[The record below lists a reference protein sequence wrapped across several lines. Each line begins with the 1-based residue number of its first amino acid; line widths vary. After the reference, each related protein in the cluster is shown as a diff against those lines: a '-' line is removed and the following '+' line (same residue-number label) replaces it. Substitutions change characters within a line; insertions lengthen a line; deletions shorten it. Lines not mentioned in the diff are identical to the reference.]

1 MSPEEQYIRP
11 PSLRIYLESG
21 GDLTGFALLDSLVE
35 AVVVARRLLP
45 AETNRKQAARNRRF
59 VERWFARHGG
69 EEPVPATQELLT
81 FAFWKAE
88 CLEDPSL
95 ADLFEATLPPDT
107 LDRALQ
113 LVDDLRHVHP
123 LAVREEMEN
132 WTCRAC
138 GETFVLAP
146 AAVVT
151 NTGEELGYDED
162 LSYCLGCMSIAT
174 SALEAASG
182 IDRFTEG
189 LDDERHRLRPVGRM
203 TDALG
208 GLGGDSDDDDDYDD
222 ELILVDG
229 AVLAFD
235 DDDDSGELVFDDDV
249 ETVRSEAAR
258 LTTQLEAAARRMAA
272 LEARRAALIAPS
284 ARRAPASE
292 VRRIVVAVG
301 SVGTGTAWGWPAR
314 LQATVIGP
322 RVRQNQLA
330 SSSQVGW
337 TSSKSPSDRA
347 GRRRRRAI
355 SARCHSS
362 RPAWGSLSSS
372 AQSRTEPSN
381 VARSW
386 GSGTASG
393 FQPKAANSLRRP
405 SLTRRPS
412 SGSTWS
418 VKYWNGVEAPHSSPW
433 KSIGTNGA
441 HSTRAAAMRRRPVL
455 MRAEERSPAARLP
468 TWSWF
473 WR

>member
-1 MSPEEQYIRP
+1 MSDEQYIRP
-11 PSLRIYLESG
+11 PSLRAYLDGG

-45 AETNRKQAARNRRF
+45 ADTNRKQAARNRRF

-95 ADLFEATLPPDT
+95 ADRFEEALPPDT
-107 LDRALQ
+107 LTRALQ

-123 LAVREEMEN
+123 LAVREELEN

-138 GETFVLAP
+138 GETFSFAP

-174 SALEAASG
+174 AALEAASG

-203 TDALG
+203 TDALAD
-208 GLGGDSDDDDDYDD
+208 LDDEDDDD

-229 AVLAFD
+229 PILANDFD
-235 DDDDSGELVFDDDV
+235 DDEDDDTGELVLGDDV

-272 LEARRAALIAPS
+272 LEARRAALI
-284 ARRAPASE
+284 RRLEDS
-292 VRRIVVAVG
+292 
-301 SVGTGTAWGWPAR
+301 
-314 LQATVIGP
+314 
-322 RVRQNQLA
+322 
-330 SSSQVGW
+330 
-337 TSSKSPSDRA
+337 
-347 GRRRRRAI
+347 GR
-355 SARCHSS
+355 
-362 RPAWGSLSSS
+362 
-372 AQSRTEPSN
+372 
-381 VARSW
+381 
-386 GSGTASG
+386 
-393 FQPKAANSLRRP
+393 
-405 SLTRRPS
+405 
-412 SGSTWS
+412 
-418 VKYWNGVEAPHSSPW
+418 
-433 KSIGTNGA
+433 
-441 HSTRAAAMRRRPVL
+441 
-455 MRAEERSPAARLP
+455 
-468 TWSWF
+468 
-473 WR
+473 

>member
-11 PSLRIYLESG
+11 PSLRAYLDGG
-21 GDLTGFALLDSLVE
+21 GDLTGFTLLDSLVE

-45 AETNRKQAARNRRF
+45 GETNRKQAARNRRF

-95 ADLFEATLPPDT
+95 ADRFEAALPGDT
-107 LDRALQ
+107 LRRALQ

-138 GETFVLAP
+138 GESFAFAP

-174 SALEAASG
+174 AALETASG

-189 LDDERHRLRPVGRM
+189 LDDERHQLRPVGRI

-208 GLGGDSDDDDDYDD
+208 ALDDDDDDD
-222 ELILVDG
+222 EELILVDG
-229 AVLAFD
+229 PMLAFD
-235 DDDDSGELVFDDDV
+235 EDDDPTGELALDDDV

-272 LEARRAALIAPS
+272 LEARRAALI
-284 ARRAPASE
+284 RRLE
-292 VRRIVVAVG
+292 
-301 SVGTGTAWGWPAR
+301 
-314 LQATVIGP
+314 
-322 RVRQNQLA
+322 
-330 SSSQVGW
+330 
-337 TSSKSPSDRA
+337 D
-347 GRRRRRAI
+347 
-355 SARCHSS
+355 
-362 RPAWGSLSSS
+362 
-372 AQSRTEPSN
+372 
-381 VARSW
+381 
-386 GSGTASG
+386 SG
-393 FQPKAANSLRRP
+393 L
-405 SLTRRPS
+405 
-412 SGSTWS
+412 
-418 VKYWNGVEAPHSSPW
+418 
-433 KSIGTNGA
+433 
-441 HSTRAAAMRRRPVL
+441 
-455 MRAEERSPAARLP
+455 
-468 TWSWF
+468 
-473 WR
+473 

>member
-11 PSLRIYLESG
+11 PSLRVYLESG

-95 ADLFEATLPPDT
+95 ADLFEAALPSDT

-208 GLGGDSDDDDDYDD
+208 GLGGDSDDDGDDDD

-272 LEARRAALIAPS
+272 LEARRAALI
-284 ARRAPASE
+284 RRLEDS
-292 VRRIVVAVG
+292 
-301 SVGTGTAWGWPAR
+301 
-314 LQATVIGP
+314 
-322 RVRQNQLA
+322 
-330 SSSQVGW
+330 
-337 TSSKSPSDRA
+337 
-347 GRRRRRAI
+347 GR
-355 SARCHSS
+355 
-362 RPAWGSLSSS
+362 
-372 AQSRTEPSN
+372 
-381 VARSW
+381 
-386 GSGTASG
+386 
-393 FQPKAANSLRRP
+393 
-405 SLTRRPS
+405 
-412 SGSTWS
+412 
-418 VKYWNGVEAPHSSPW
+418 
-433 KSIGTNGA
+433 
-441 HSTRAAAMRRRPVL
+441 
-455 MRAEERSPAARLP
+455 
-468 TWSWF
+468 
-473 WR
+473 